1 MFESLGFETLT
12 PRSAALIFGLVLGA
26 AFGALAEVS
35 AFCFRRGIVTG
46 PDRRTALATWVLALA
61 VAVLAT
67 QAAVGFGLI
76 DFSAHPSIGEFDD
89 LTVANDA
96 NGDAVISYTWVPP
109 DGGFANG
116 SGPITSTI
124 TLFGIDMSSVDQ
136 GDFLNREQAIEE
148 LLTLGVSA
156 HAPTGEGDEEMT
168 DSLFTQA
175 VNDQQDP
182 ASYQDD
188 P

>member
-1 MFESLGFETLT
+1 MVTFEVDL
-12 PRSAALIFGLVLGA
+12 
-26 AFGALAEVS
+26 
-35 AFCFRRGIVTG
+35 
-46 PDRRTALATWVLALA
+46 PDR
-61 VAVLAT
+61 
-67 QAAVGFGLI
+67 I
-76 DFSAHPSIGEFDD
+76 DSD
-89 LTVANDA
+89 
-96 NGDAVISYTWVPP
+96 
-109 DGGFANG
+109 
-116 SGPITSTI
+116 
-124 TLFGIDMSSVDQ
+124 IDRFVDQ

-188 P
+188 PL